1 MIWLSRRDGSGGLG
15 SLCEQSLALFVIY
28 GLQGDKFFGQYIH
41 SAQDGQL
48 EEKLHHIQVAEDQGA
63 GIAHLVADAI
73 EMRRH
78 LGPVQA
84 GTVVMAQVVAF
95 VHEVQLVEER
105 HGVCKII
112 FGMFRIAEGVLHPGG
127 ERHDEVHAEQGNQH
141 VHDSNSPI
149 VNKDSGEEEV
159 VSRHAPQNSAAVFFV
174 TFGFEVSV
182 GSQAQGGPNV
192 VGKIPQEIQRA
203 GAIVAAGGDGVVGA
217 AVFAMVQADV
227 NGAIQFR
234 NVAVQISEEE
244 FDVAAEN
251 SIVFLGEVAL
261 AAVGFQV
268 FGAEHPH
275 EALELETVERKIE
288 SDGEQEP
295 RFA

>member
-1 MIWLSRRDGSGGLG
+1 MIWLSYGDESGGLG
-15 SLCEQSLALFVIY
+15 SLCQQSQPFFVIH
-28 GLQGDKFFGQYIH
+28 GLPGDKLICEHIH

-63 GIAHLVADAI
+63 GITHLVADAV
-73 EMRRH
+73 EMGGH

-227 NGAIQFR
+227 NGPVQFR
-234 NVAVQISEEE
+234 DVAVQICEGE

-251 SIVFLGEVAL
+251 SIGFLGEEAL
-261 AAVGFQV
+261 AAV
-268 FGAEHPH
+268 
-275 EALELETVERKIE
+275 
-288 SDGEQEP
+288 
-295 RFA
+295 

>member
-15 SLCEQSLALFVIY
+15 SLCEQSQALFVIH
-28 GLQGDKFFGQYIH
+28 GLPGDKFFGQYIH

-63 GIAHLVADAI
+63 GIAHFVADAV
-73 EMRRH
+73 EMGGH

-105 HGVCKII
+105 NGICKII
-112 FGMFRIAEGVLHPGG
+112 FGMFRVAEGVLHPCG
-127 ERHDEVHAEQGNQH
+127 ERHDEVHAQQRNQH

-174 TFGFEVSV
+174 TLGFEVSV
-182 GSQAQGGPNV
+182 GGQAQGGPYV
-192 VGKIPQEIQRA
+192 VGKIPEEIQRA
-203 GAIVAAGGDGVVGA
+203 GAIVAAGGDGVVGP
-217 AVFAMVQADV
+217 AVLAVLQADV
-227 NGAIQFR
+227 DGAIQFR
-234 NVAVQISEEE
+234 NVAVQISQEE

-251 SIVFLGEVAL
+251 FIVFLGEVAL
-261 AAVGFQV
+261 AAVRLQML
-268 FGAEHPH
+268 GAEHPH
-275 EALELETVERKIE
+275 EALKLEAVKRKIE
-288 SDGEQEP
+288 S
-295 RFA
+295 

>member
-1 MIWLSRRDGSGGLG
+1 MPHKIRRR
-15 SLCEQSLALFVIY
+15 F
-28 GLQGDKFFGQYIH
+28 
-41 SAQDGQL
+41 
-48 EEKLHHIQVAEDQGA
+48 
-63 GIAHLVADAI
+63 
-73 EMRRH
+73 
-78 LGPVQA
+78 
-84 GTVVMAQVVAF
+84 
-95 VHEVQLVEER
+95 
-105 HGVCKII
+105 
-112 FGMFRIAEGVLHPGG
+112 
-127 ERHDEVHAEQGNQH
+127 
-141 VHDSNSPI
+141 
-149 VNKDSGEEEV
+149 
-159 VSRHAPQNSAAVFFV
+159 FFV

-192 VGKIPQEIQRA
+192 VGKIPEEIQRA

-234 NVAVQISEEE
+234 NVAVQISQEE

-275 EALELETVERKIE
+275 EALELEAVERKIE

-295 RFA
+295 RFP